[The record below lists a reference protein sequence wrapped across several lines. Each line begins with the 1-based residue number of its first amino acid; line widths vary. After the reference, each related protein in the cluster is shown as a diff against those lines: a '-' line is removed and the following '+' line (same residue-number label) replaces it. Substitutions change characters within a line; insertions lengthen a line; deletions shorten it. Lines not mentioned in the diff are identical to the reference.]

1 MNILMYKD
9 TAFQGLRICCHS
21 NVKKI
26 RQSFNTEDTF
36 QKLNSEAKN
45 TGEGF

>member
-1 MNILMYKD
+1 MNTLMLYKD
-9 TAFQGLRICCHS
+9 TAFQALRICCHS

-36 QKLNSEAKN
+36 QLNSEAKN